1 MHTLTQFAST
11 TPASG
16 GLFEALGIDWKTL
29 IIQIIAFL
37 ILVWALGKFVYPW
50 LMKSVDE
57 RQANIEA
64 ATKAAAQA
72 QTAAS
77 DTQVKVAQLLK
88 QAQANA
94 ADILAT
100 AKLESATAFAASE
113 EKSRKRAEQI
123 VSDAQAEIAK
133 EVIGAKKLL
142 YNETLELVA
151 MATEK
156 VIGKVAT
163 SKTDSK
169 LIEDAIKAVK

>member
-1 MHTLTQFAST
+1 MHTLTQLAST
-11 TPASG
+11 APASG

-29 IIQIIAFL
+29 IIQIVAFL

-57 RQANIEA
+57 RQANIET

-77 DTQVKVAQLLK
+77 NAQVKVAQLLK

-100 AKLESATAFAASE
+100 AKLESVTALAASE

-123 VSDAQAEIAK
+123 VSDAQAEITK

-163 SKTDSK
+163 GKTDSK